1 MKIAKT
7 RKIAQNPRMK
17 EKREREREK
26 KKNLTISL
34 KYATNVN

>member
-7 RKIAQNPRMK
+7 RKIAQNPKMK
-17 EKREREREK
+17 EKREREK